1 MAESSLLSDLNEAVA
16 LLKESSERLDLLAR
30 RLPKHG
36 ATVSA
41 LSRTVLNG
49 AEYVQA
55 ITVHVQRRPE
65 AA

>member
-1 MAESSLLSDLNEAVA
+1 MTESSLVSDLYEAVA

-41 LSRTVLNG
+41 LSRTLLNG
-49 AEYVQA
+49 SQYVQA
-55 ITVHVQRRPE
+55 IIVHVRRRPE